1 MQAKM
6 GNSMASPV
14 VEREAMVL
22 RESAEEFIDDLMK
35 SVETLLSKDITQR
48 EGGLASRELLVNNQE
63 SVESRIW
70 KGNATE
76 PKIQT
81 CSNPLSI
88 ADQSDKEQKPKE
100 NLFGNLAV
108 TKAEIK
114 SSIPTDSSAA

>member
-76 PKIQT
+76 PKI
-81 CSNPLSI
+81 
-88 ADQSDKEQKPKE
+88 
-100 NLFGNLAV
+100 
-108 TKAEIK
+108 
-114 SSIPTDSSAA
+114 